1 MLDVVRCRIRGAQ
14 NGYRLNQA
22 KTRTDDK
29 HESRYRLRD
38 GFCSHRAAESR
49 DRERYSAEQSVQRA
63 LQEHHSPEGFALGAD
78 FDVGGNPRHFDNI
91 VKKSVATRAVEPH
104 LLEAVQEVHQT
115 IEQPVFQ
122 IRRFMRRHAEL
133 AALCVEQHCCDAE
146 DYDA

>member
-1 MLDVVRCRIRGAQ
+1 MAVSEVRLVVQSELRQQPSLQLLDVVRCRIRGAQ

-49 DRERYSAEQSVQRA
+49 NRERYSAEQSVQRA

-78 FDVGGNPRHFDNI
+78 
-91 VKKSVATRAVEPH
+91 
-104 LLEAVQEVHQT
+104 
-115 IEQPVFQ
+115 
-122 IRRFMRRHAEL
+122 
-133 AALCVEQHCCDAE
+133 
-146 DYDA
+146 